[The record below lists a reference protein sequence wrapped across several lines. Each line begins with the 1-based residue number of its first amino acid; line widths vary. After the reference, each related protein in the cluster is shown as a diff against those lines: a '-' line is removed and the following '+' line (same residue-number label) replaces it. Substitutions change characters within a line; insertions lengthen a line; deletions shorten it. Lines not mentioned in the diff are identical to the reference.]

1 MAEETSNGPASAAEP
16 PKANPLASPALK
28 PAGTLQV
35 KPVIRKPTIGGGAL
49 KPGLKLPPKPAGAT
63 PLKTVTTSSPLKA
76 GLKMPAT
83 PTLKAGLKL
92 PTKPVIRKPG
102 SGVAPAPL
110 KPAAPTPTAAAPAP
124 APAPAAPA
132 PVAAPV
138 AAPMVAKPVAAP
150 VVAKPVAAPAV
161 AKPVA
166 APAVAK
172 PISAEPASSSLTALK
187 AVTQNLKSVTTAV
200 PQQAILHKTGIIAD
214 PTKDMTEAQKQ
225 AAKSKTARISL
236 SEAVGVAPVKN
247 ENAPMKTIRIKR
259 PADIPSNGPAAVAK
273 TVVAAPVAAP
283 VAAAP
288 AAAAP
293 AAPAAKPAD
302 VSVTQR
308 KTLKITRPSEGVV
321 RPAGKFGIKKP
332 AAPAAAAPAKPAAP
346 GAAPAAGDVADI
358 PDIPDIPSVAA
369 LPPVGAADDT
379 VADVP
384 AIVGVIGVIA
394 QAAACVVIGA
404 LAWFL
409 YQDAQVP
416 LF

>member
-1 MAEETSNGPASAAEP
+1 MAEETSNGPVSAAEP

-28 PAGTLQV
+28 PAGTLQM

-49 KPGLKLPPKPAGAT
+49 KPGLKLPPKPAGAM

-110 KPAAPTPTAAAPAP
+110 KPATP

-138 AAPMVAKPVAAP
+138 AAPAVAKPVAAP

-161 AKPVA
+161 AKPV
-166 APAVAK
+166 
-172 PISAEPASSSLTALK
+172 SAEPAGSSLSALK

-214 PTKDMTEAQKQ
+214 PTKEMTEAQKQ

-259 PADIPSNGPAAVAK
+259 PADIPANGPAAAAK
-273 TVVAAPVAAP
+273 PVVAAPVAAP

-288 AAAAP
+288 AAAP

-332 AAPAAAAPAKPAAP
+332 AAPAAAAPAAPAAP
-346 GAAPAAGDVADI
+346 GAAPAVGDVADI
-358 PDIPDIPSVAA
+358 PDIPDIPAVAA
-369 LPPVGAADDT
+369 LPPVGAANDT

-409 YQDAQVP
+409 YQDAQIP

>member
-28 PAGTLQV
+28 PAGTLQM

-49 KPGLKLPPKPAGAT
+49 KPGLKLPPKPAGTT

-110 KPAAPTPTAAAPAP
+110 KPAAPAPTAAAPAP

-132 PVAAPV
+132 PVAA
-138 AAPMVAKPVAAP
+138 PVAAP

-172 PISAEPASSSLTALK
+172 SISAEPASSSLTALK

-259 PADIPSNGPAAVAK
+259 PADISSNGPAAAAK

-293 AAPAAKPAD
+293 AASAAKPAD

-369 LPPVGAADDT
+369 LPPVGAAEDT

>member
-28 PAGTLQV
+28 PAGTLQM

-102 SGVAPAPL
+102 SGVAPVPL

-138 AAPMVAKPVAAP
+138 AAPM
-150 VVAKPVAAPAV
+150 V

-259 PADIPSNGPAAVAK
+259 PADISSNGPAAAAK

-288 AAAAP
+288 AAAAT

>member
-1 MAEETSNGPASAAEP
+1 MAEETSNGPVSAAEP

-28 PAGTLQV
+28 PAGTLQM

-76 GLKMPAT
+76 GLKIPAT

-102 SGVAPAPL
+102 SGVAPAPF
-110 KPAAPTPTAAAPAP
+110 KPATPAAPAAAAPAP
-124 APAPAAPA
+124 APAPAASA
-132 PVAAPV
+132 PVAA
-138 AAPMVAKPVAAP
+138 
-150 VVAKPVAAPAV
+150 PVAAPAV

-214 PTKDMTEAQKQ
+214 PTKEMSEAQKQ

-259 PADIPSNGPAAVAK
+259 PADLQPNGPAVAK

-283 VAAAP
+283 VAAVP
-288 AAAAP
+288 AAATAD
-293 AAPAAKPAD
+293 PAAKPAG

-332 AAPAAAAPAKPAAP
+332 AAPAAAAAPAAPAAP
-346 GAAPAAGDVADI
+346 GAVPDVGDVADI
-358 PDIPDIPSVAA
+358 PDIPDIPAVAA
-369 LPPVGAADDT
+369 LPPVGAANDT

-409 YQDAQVP
+409 YQDAQIP

>member
-28 PAGTLQV
+28 PAGTLQM

-150 VVAKPVAAPAV
+150 
-161 AKPVA
+161 
-166 APAVAK
+166 AVAK

-259 PADIPSNGPAAVAK
+259 PADISSNGPAAAAK

-288 AAAAP
+288 AAAAT

>member
-16 PKANPLASPALK
+16 PKANPLSSPALK
-28 PAGTLQV
+28 PAGTLQM

-102 SGVAPAPL
+102 SGVAPVPL

-138 AAPMVAKPVAAP
+138 AAPM
-150 VVAKPVAAPAV
+150 V

-259 PADIPSNGPAAVAK
+259 PADISSNGPAAAAK

-288 AAAAP
+288 AAAAT

>member
-16 PKANPLASPALK
+16 PKANPLSSPALK
-28 PAGTLQV
+28 PAGTLQM

-150 VVAKPVAAPAV
+150 
-161 AKPVA
+161 
-166 APAVAK
+166 AVAK

-259 PADIPSNGPAAVAK
+259 PADISSNGPAAAAK

-288 AAAAP
+288 AAAAT

>member
-28 PAGTLQV
+28 PAGTLQM

-49 KPGLKLPPKPAGAT
+49 KPGLKLPPKPAGTT

-110 KPAAPTPTAAAPAP
+110 KPAAPAPTAAAPAP

-132 PVAAPV
+132 PVAA
-138 AAPMVAKPVAAP
+138 PVAAP

-259 PADIPSNGPAAVAK
+259 PADISSNGPAAAAK

-293 AAPAAKPAD
+293 AASAAKPAD

>member
-1 MAEETSNGPASAAEP
+1 MAEETSNGPVSAAEP
-16 PKANPLASPALK
+16 PKANPLAASAIK
-28 PAGTLQV
+28 PAGTLQM
-35 KPVIRKPTIGGGAL
+35 KPVIRKPAIGGAL
-49 KPGLKLPPKPAGAT
+49 KPGLKLPPKPAGSA
-63 PLKTVTTSSPLKA
+63 PLKTVTTASPLKP

-102 SGVAPAPL
+102 SAPAPSLL
-110 KPAAPTPTAAAPAP
+110 KPAAPAAAAPAPAPTPAP
-124 APAPAAPA
+124 APAPAAA

-138 AAPMVAKPVAAP
+138 VAKTVAAP

-161 AKPVA
+161 AKPIA
-166 APAVAK
+166 AEAPAGA
-172 PISAEPASSSLTALK
+172 LNALK
-187 AVTQNLKSVTTAV
+187 AVTQNLKAVTQNLNGAAPAT
-200 PQQAILHKTGIIAD
+200 QQAVLHKTGIIAD
-214 PTKDMTEAQKQ
+214 PAKEMTEAQKQ

-259 PADIPSNGPAAVAK
+259 PTDLQAGGPAKPAV
-273 TVVAAPVAAP
+273 APVAAP
-283 VAAAP
+283 AVAP
-288 AAAAP
+288 VAAP
-293 AAPAAKPAD
+293 AAPAEKTEDA
-302 VSVTQR
+302 SVTQR
-308 KTLKITRPSEGVV
+308 KTLKITRPSAGVV

-332 AAPAAAAPAKPAAP
+332 AAPS
-346 GAAPAAGDVADI
+346 AAPAAPAAATPAAATAPAADVADI
-358 PDIPDIPSVAA
+358 PDIPDIPAVAP
-369 LPPVGAADDT
+369 LSPVGAAGDT
-379 VADVP
+379 VSDVP
-384 AIVGVIGVIA
+384 AIVGVISVIA

>member
-1 MAEETSNGPASAAEP
+1 MAEETSNGPVSAAEP

-28 PAGTLQV
+28 PAGTLQM

-63 PLKTVTTSSPLKA
+63 PLKTVTTNSPLKA

-110 KPAAPTPTAAAPAP
+110 KPAT
-124 APAPAAPA
+124 PA
-132 PVAAPV
+132 PVAAAPTPA
-138 AAPMVAKPVAAP
+138 AAPAVAKPVAAP

-161 AKPVA
+161 AKPV
-166 APAVAK
+166 
-172 PISAEPASSSLTALK
+172 SAEPAGSALSALK

-214 PTKDMTEAQKQ
+214 PTKEMSEAQKQ

-259 PADIPSNGPAAVAK
+259 PADIPANGPAAAAK
-273 TVVAAPVAAP
+273 PVVAAPVAAP

-288 AAAAP
+288 AAAP

-308 KTLKITRPSEGVV
+308 KTLKITRPSEAVV

-332 AAPAAAAPAKPAAP
+332 AAPAAAAPATPAAP
-346 GAAPAAGDVADI
+346 GAAPAVGDVADI
-358 PDIPDIPSVAA
+358 PDIPDIPAVAA
-369 LPPVGAADDT
+369 LPPVGAANDT

-409 YQDAQVP
+409 YQDAQIP

>member
-28 PAGTLQV
+28 PAGTLQM

-49 KPGLKLPPKPAGAT
+49 KPGLKLPPKPAGTT

-150 VVAKPVAAPAV
+150 VV

-259 PADIPSNGPAAVAK
+259 PADISSNGPAAAAK

-293 AAPAAKPAD
+293 AASAAKPAD

-332 AAPAAAAPAKPAAP
+332 AAPAAAAPAKPVAP

>member
-28 PAGTLQV
+28 PAGTLQM

-49 KPGLKLPPKPAGAT
+49 KPGLKLPPKPAGTT

-150 VVAKPVAAPAV
+150 VV

-259 PADIPSNGPAAVAK
+259 PADISSNGPAAAAK

-293 AAPAAKPAD
+293 AASAAKPAD

-369 LPPVGAADDT
+369 LPPVGVADDT